1 MFSAAIQP
9 GIVSLFS
16 STGSD
21 PLRLFSSSKDVSL
34 PADSFVC
41 LLKDST
47 SLPAPPRPATL
58 MQKPPSSDQA
68 ADGEGHAPDHAIEQT
83 VLHIQSP
90 TLRTTFIRCPP
101 TTWTDTSRG
110 SGRARSGDL
119 GMKHPWIH
127 FQVRNMAREWSFEIG
142 IVDQSGREGIV
153 RCSTFQKEP
162 RVKLANPPLL
172 HLPLAFPSSSSH
184 PLTSWCSIALNLPSF
199 LPHFSSAAL
208 ARSEDE
214 AFDHQPHEAG
224 RRNSTN
230 AARSTGVPSGT
241 YSHVSYVKVYATC
254 RLRRIWFSE
263 GGPLQRLPWEFQLYA
278 VD

>member
-127 FQVRNMAREWSFEIG
+127 FQVRNMGREWSFEIG
-142 IVDQSGREGIV
+142 VVDQSGREGIV
-153 RCSTFQKEP
+153 RCSTFQ
-162 RVKLANPPLL
+162 VLSHYSLTLIVDLL
-172 HLPLAFPSSSSH
+172 V
-184 PLTSWCSIALNLPSF
+184 I
-199 LPHFSSAAL
+199 
-208 ARSEDE
+208 
-214 AFDHQPHEAG
+214 AFD
-224 RRNSTN
+224 TDLC
-230 AARSTGVPSGT
+230 ARQHTKLRCYFLSRPLSPSA
-241 YSHVSYVKVYATC
+241 HLNVSDRKNLA
-254 RLRRIWFSE
+254 
-263 GGPLQRLPWEFQLYA
+263 
-278 VD
+278 